1 MAVSM
6 TIDLEGYDALT
17 KAFNALP
24 LKLQSRFLRPA
35 LRDGA
40 KVMLKAV
47 QRNAPRS
54 DKPPHVDMTLKIKA
68 MKRKRGRVGFVVI
81 TGKKAELGIREATA
95 QEKFNYNR
103 AKRLER
109 MLKRGG
115 SDAGGISGAASTL
128 SEIKALKRRSG
139 PGYYP
144 AHIEYGYRTASG
156 KHVPANPWMKR
167 GLEDGRAE
175 ATETIAQSLS
185 RRLKESVGL
194 ESLSDA
200 EVFGGPDVEVTV

>member
-54 DKPPHVDMTLKIKA
+54 DEAPHMDATLKIKA

-81 TGKKAELGIREATA
+81 TGRRDALGIKKKDT
-95 QEKFNYNR
+95 
-103 AKRLER
+103 
-109 MLKRGG
+109 
-115 SDAGGISGAASTL
+115 
-128 SEIKALKRRSG
+128 
-139 PGYYP
+139 YYP
-144 AHIEYGYRTASG
+144 AHIEYGYRKPDGTRVA
-156 KHVPANPWMKR
+156 ANPWMKR

-200 EVFGGPDVEVTV
+200 EGFGGPDVEVTV